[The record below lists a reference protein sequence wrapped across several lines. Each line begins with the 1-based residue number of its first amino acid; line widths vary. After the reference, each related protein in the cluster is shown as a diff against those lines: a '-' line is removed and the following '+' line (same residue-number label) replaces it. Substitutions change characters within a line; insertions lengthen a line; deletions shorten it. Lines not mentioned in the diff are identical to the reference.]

1 MFKTRFYNF
10 FGIVVEVQVDES
22 DIRHLDFFYNQ
33 FETDSTNA
41 KYHVTLESLEWPTR
55 GFFASLLAKDGLLK
69 RVLVQE
75 QYGPDFQNEFRDWS
89 NLPSPLPPLQG
100 RYFKE
105 RLLIYPGSVLKMPNG
120 SVYGFFGENYV
131 GKTSLAIALTKLGA
145 ELVSDSLIVIDSLSG
160 STLKYETPL
169 GFRRKGLIDIIP
181 KTDICDYRVTISP
194 DTGLVLLMK
203 PIDVL
208 GKHNVEG
215 GLMNHLIFLKKAPAD
230 VPFLRRKIRTPNI
243 PWFGSGKPNMIP
255 EYSEMIEFSLAPDA
269 LAEMI
274 YANYLGEIDA

>member
-33 FETDSTNA
+33 FETDSADA

-55 GFFASLLAKDGLLK
+55 GFFESLLAKDGLLK
-69 RVLVQE
+69 RILVQE
-75 QYGPDFQNEFRDWS
+75 QNGPDFENEFRNWS

-100 RYFKE
+100 QYFKE
-105 RLLIYPGSVLKMPNG
+105 RLLIYPGAVLKMPNG
-120 SVYGFFGENYV
+120 SVYGLLGENYV
-131 GKTSLAIALTKLGA
+131 GKTALAIALTKLGA
-145 ELVSDSLIVIDSLSG
+145 ELVSDSLIIMDSHSG

-169 GFRRKGLIDIIP
+169 GFRRKSLINIIP

-203 PIDVL
+203 PIDVI

-215 GLMNHLIFLKKAPAD
+215 GLIDRLIFLKKAPAD

-243 PWFGSGKPNMIP
+243 PWFGLGKPSTIP
-255 EYSEMIEFSLAPDA
+255 EYSEMIEFSLTPDL